1 MKGSQES
8 AAQPTIFLLVMLGAL
23 TAFAPFV
30 TDMYLPAL
38 PSMQMYF
45 ETSVSMVQLGLTTS
59 MIGLAVGQL
68 VIGPL
73 SDKYGRKMPLMIT
86 LLCFSISSALC
97 IFSSSIEMFTAMR
110 LIQGLGASGG
120 VVLSRSIAT
129 DLYAGSMLSK
139 IMAMI
144 GAISGIAPVISPV
157 IGGILLS
164 LTSWRGIFGILLLI
178 GLILLAASWKLP
190 ESYPQ
195 ERRRALSIWQSF
207 SQITELFKNR
217 IFVIYACVQ
226 FFVMFAFFG
235 NIASSPFI
243 FQTHYG
249 FGELGFSFFFAV
261 NAITIAVFAGLSVKF
276 RTPHQSVKVGSTAL
290 LLAAVLTSLMLGF
303 GAPVA
308 AFEFGLWMM
317 HACFGLIFAPVSA
330 IAMNASRRQAGVGS
344 AVFGAGGF
352 LAGGMASPLVG
363 QGDIT
368 LSAGIVFVLG
378 AAATCL
384 CVWLAQRLEKK
395 CSGAQAA
402 DEAKSPC
409 RSMSMASS
417 D

>member
-1 MKGSQES
+1 MNGSQES
-8 AAQPTIFLLVMLGAL
+8 AEQPTIFLLVMLGAL

-73 SDKYGRKMPLMIT
+73 SDKYGRKIPLMIT

-97 IFSSSIEMFTAMR
+97 IFSSSIEMFTVMR

-129 DLYAGSMLSK
+129 DLYAGSLLSR

-164 LTSWRGIFGILLLI
+164 LTSWRGIFGILLFI
-178 GLILLAASWKLP
+178 GILLFLASWKLP

-195 ERRRALSIWQSF
+195 ERRRAMSLWQSF
-207 SQITELFKNR
+207 SQVTELFKNR
-217 IFVIYACVQ
+217 LFVLYGSVQ

-249 FGELGFSFFFAV
+249 FGEFGFSFFFAV

-276 RTPHQSVKVGSTAL
+276 RTPQQSVKVGTTVL
-290 LLAAVLTSLMLGF
+290 LFACVFTSLMLGC

-308 AFEFGLWMM
+308 AFELGLWLM

-363 QGDIT
+363 QGDMT
-368 LSAGIVFVLG
+368 LSAGIVFVIG
-378 AAATCL
+378 AVATFVCAR
-384 CVWLAQRLEKK
+384 LAQRFEPKSDEVSSIDGTK
-395 CSGAQAA
+395 QA
-402 DEAKSPC
+402 C
-409 RSMSMASS
+409 RSM
-417 D
+417 